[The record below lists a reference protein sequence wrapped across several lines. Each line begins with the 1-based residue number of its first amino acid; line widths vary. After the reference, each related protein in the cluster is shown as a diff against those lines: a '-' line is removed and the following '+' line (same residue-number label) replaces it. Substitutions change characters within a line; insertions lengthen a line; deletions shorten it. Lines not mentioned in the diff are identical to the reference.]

1 MVVEQY
7 RRLAATLHQ
16 VQLERGAKIVMIAS
30 ANSGEGKTLTA
41 ANLALTLSESYRR
54 RVLLIDADLRR
65 PQMHHVFRVP
75 SVSGLNEGLK
85 AAEDQRLPVVQL
97 SPRLVLLPA
106 GRPDP
111 DPMGVL
117 TSERMRRVITD
128 AAAAFDWVILD
139 TPPIVLLPD
148 TNLLAAMVDLAV
160 LVVAAGRTPHKMVMR
175 ALDILDRERV
185 LGVVLNGTEETML
198 PPAYT
203 YGPPDLGRGHIDTV
217 SV

>member
-1 MVVEQY
+1 
-7 RRLAATLHQ
+7 
-16 VQLERGAKIVMIAS
+16 
-30 ANSGEGKTLTA
+30 
-41 ANLALTLSESYRR
+41 
-54 RVLLIDADLRR
+54 
-65 PQMHHVFRVP
+65 MHHVFRVP

-85 AAEDQRLPVVQL
+85 SAEDQRLAVVQL

-160 LVVAAGRTPHKMVMR
+160 LVVAAGRTPHKMVVR
-175 ALDILDRERV
+175 ALEILDRDRV
-185 LGVVLNGTEETML
+185 LGVVLNRTEETML
-198 PPAYT
+198 PPEYT
-203 YGPPDLGRGHIDTV
+203 YDPPDLGRGHIDTV